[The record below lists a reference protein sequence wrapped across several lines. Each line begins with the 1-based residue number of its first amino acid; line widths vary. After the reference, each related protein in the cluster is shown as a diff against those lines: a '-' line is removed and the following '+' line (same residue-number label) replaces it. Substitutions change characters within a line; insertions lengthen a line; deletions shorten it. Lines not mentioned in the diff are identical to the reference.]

1 MTEAGLGIDIGGS
14 TVKWTVIDRAGAL
27 EQVRRF
33 STPQE
38 PEELLRALEQLVHR
52 VQRDY
57 GGSHQL
63 CVGTPG
69 PVDERG
75 AIQGV
80 VVNLRGW
87 GDRPLQESLSERLGL
102 PVIVKN
108 DTNLALVAES
118 LKGSARGSRNVL
130 GVFLGTGIGGGLF
143 LNGRLYEGHHG
154 LAGEIGHTVVVPS
167 GTPCGCGQRG
177 CLERY
182 AASAGLRTQVGLE
195 PEGAAVGPFSV
206 PAFFAGVAAGA
217 ALESRVYHR
226 AVDALARGIG
236 VAAGVLAPE
245 TVVLGGGLVEA
256 YPQLVQDTAEALAD
270 YTLPAIGRQLSLV
283 PAGLGADAGAVGAA
297 LVSVGMGVTT

>member
-1 MTEAGLGIDIGGS
+1 MTKTGLGIDIGGS
-14 TVKWTVIDRAGAL
+14 TVKWTVIDPEGGL
-27 EQVRRF
+27 EPVQRLP
-33 STPQE
+33 TPRE
-38 PEELLRALEQLVHR
+38 PETLLRALEQLVHR
-52 VQRDY
+52 VEREY
-57 GGSHQL
+57 GGPQQL

-80 VVNLRGW
+80 AVNLRGW
-87 GDRPLQESLSERLGL
+87 GNRPLQESLGERLEL

-118 LKGSARGSRNVL
+118 LRGSAQGSRNVL

-182 AASAGLRTQVGLE
+182 AASAGLRTQVALE
-195 PEGAAVGPFSV
+195 SEGKEDTAFSV
-206 PAFFAGVAAGA
+206 PTFFARVAAGD
-217 ALESRVYHR
+217 ALETRVYRR

-245 TVVLGGGLVEA
+245 TVVIGGGLVEA
-256 YPQLVQDTAEALAD
+256 YPHLVPDTAKAMAD
-270 YTLPAIGRQLSLV
+270 YTLPAIGRQLSV
-283 PAGLGADAGAVGAA
+283 VRAGLGADAGAVGAA
-297 LVSVGMGVTT
+297 LVSVGRGVTT